1 MSDERGS
8 NWVKVVVALEQ
19 DEDDYPP
26 AAYENLWASPVEAGL
41 YKIDNIPFFAMG
53 IALEDVVSAELDQ
66 GVLLFRKVVRPSGH
80 STIRIFTEDTEQVP
94 ALRAFF
100 AELECLSEQSHI
112 SGLIALDVPPS
123 VSLEPLRQFLAEGAA
138 EDSWGYEEACLA
150 DPAIP
155 PTPGTP

>member
-1 MSDERGS
+1 MSDDRGS

-53 IALEDVVSAELDQ
+53 IALEDVVSAETEQ
-66 GVLLFRKVVRPSGH
+66 GALRFREVVRPSGH

-94 ALRAFF
+94 AIRAFF
-100 AELECLSEQSHI
+100 SELGCLSEQSHI
-112 SGLIALDVPPS
+112 PGLIALDVPPS
-123 VSLEPLRQFLAEGAA
+123 VPLEPLHQFLAEGAA

-150 DPAIP
+150 DPAIQ
-155 PTPGTP
+155 PTPGAA